1 MVPPISLS
9 CCPTRAQQH
18 TLPFPTRSDAPCER
32 NLTGCL
38 HVRWKGGAIPLQQRR
53 AFPQHKPC
61 PEHCRAP
68 RHPTTSRAGGQ
79 RFHSGT
85 PQLPA
90 GSLLFYPVPSVR
102 AVQATP
108 ALPAVTDPRVKPTLS
123 SAVGCGVCQ
132 SNTKPRQTDAITAY
146 STVQKRLLEKHM

>member
-1 MVPPISLS
+1 MLCTP
-9 CCPTRAQQH
+9 
-18 TLPFPTRSDAPCER
+18 
-32 NLTGCL
+32 
-38 HVRWKGGAIPLQQRR
+38 W
-53 AFPQHKPC
+53 
-61 PEHCRAP
+61 
-68 RHPTTSRAGGQ
+68 
-79 RFHSGT
+79 FHSGT

-90 GSLLFYPVPSVR
+90 GSMLFYSVPSVR

>member
-1 MVPPISLS
+1 MLCTP
-9 CCPTRAQQH
+9 
-18 TLPFPTRSDAPCER
+18 
-32 NLTGCL
+32 
-38 HVRWKGGAIPLQQRR
+38 W
-53 AFPQHKPC
+53 
-61 PEHCRAP
+61 
-68 RHPTTSRAGGQ
+68 
-79 RFHSGT
+79 FHSGT

-132 SNTKPRQTDAITAY
+132 SCNPKPRRAY